1 MKLSR
6 IGRISMALVVSVAMG
21 LGMTACGGGTIGF
34 MWVLGTQFNQ
44 IAAFKIDDFTGNLTT
59 TAGSPF
65 TSAGTDP
72 VSLVVRTGGRY
83 LYVINQ
89 GTPLPADSN
98 GGVTCAAGA
107 GGGSIAEFAIGGQG
121 VLTFQ
126 QTFQSQGCTPVWASK
141 DSTGGFLYVLD
152 KYAPNAKCLPS
163 GLPEPVSGNATP
175 NACNGE
181 ITVFSSDPTTGR
193 LSLVVNQQFKD
204 PVTGL
209 QLTYFP
215 VGALPK
221 MLNTAGSCVFTLNQD
236 AALPQNAGTQT
247 ISPYAV
253 GTNGQLTIA
262 TNSAIGTQVQRGTS
276 IISNG
281 SSVYITDAG
290 LPNTNTPGLIFLY
303 TVSATSCGL
312 SQIPPGPVPNLSPA
326 SNPVYALVDSKNQFI
341 YVANQS
347 STNSTNANSSIS
359 AFFFQSTGTFQ
370 EISDP
375 PNNPYPIGGGPVCMV
390 EDPSNQYIYTSNGDG
405 TVTGK
410 ILDHNK
416 GELSNLSRGSTFTA
430 VGQATCLAVSGAV
443 D

>member
-6 IGRISMALVVSVAMG
+6 IGRVSMALVVSVAMG

-59 TAGSPF
+59 VPHSPF
-65 TSAGTDP
+65 TSGGTNP

-89 GTPLPADSN
+89 GSALPTDSQ
-98 GGVTCAAGA
+98 GGVTCQAGA

-126 QTFQSQGCTPVWASK
+126 QTFQSQGCTPVWAAH

-152 KYAPNAKCLPS
+152 KYAPNAKCLS
-163 GLPEPVSGNATP
+163 NGQPEPSSTP
-175 NACNGE
+175 VANTCNGE
-181 ITVFSSDPTTGR
+181 ITVFSSDSTTGR
-193 LSLVVNQQFKD
+193 LTLVLNQQIKD
-204 PVTGL
+204 NGPTGTGQ

-221 MLNTAGSCVFTLNQD
+221 MLATSGSCLFTLNQD
-236 AALPQNAGTQT
+236 LNQTVFPYGTGG
-247 ISPYAV
+247 S
-253 GTNGQLTIA
+253 GQLTRT
-262 TNSAIGTQVQRGTS
+262 TNDTINTGAIRATS
-276 IISNG
+276 IISG
-281 SSVYITDAG
+281 GTSVYITDAG
-290 LPNTNTPGLIFLY
+290 LVNTNTPGRILPF
-303 TVSATSCGL
+303 TVGGTACSLNTITG
-312 SQIPPGPVPNLSPA
+312 GPTQNLSPGA
-326 SNPVYALVDSKNQFI
+326 NPIYTLVDSKGAYL

-347 STNSTNANSSIS
+347 STDSTNANSSIS
-359 AFFFQSTGTFQ
+359 GFVFNTNGTFQ
-370 EISDP
+370 QIAGQP
-375 PNNPYPIGGGPVCMV
+375 NPYPIGAGPVCMV

-410 ILDHNK
+410 VLNAPT
-416 GELSNLSRGSTFTA
+416 GQLLNLSRGSTFTA
-430 VGQATCLAVSGAV
+430 VGQATCLAVSGNV